1 MPHWQTLTLRRTL
14 NPMSDQLFW
23 IFAVLLVVEIMS
35 QLFQFESM
43 GKIFVQFY
51 VLIVHALIGVTLA
64 TFETRDLIYYFV
76 VLIAFVNSLRFLLY
90 KIPTVQDSGVVR
102 FSVDVFTLIALFG
115 LMWGIDPYLSFTD
128 VPDYSEITQYSVLA
142 GLGLA
147 LLFEMIQ
154 RANGTGIN
162 IDDFLPRSFI
172 SFLTVSLVLGA
183 GIGLMTGFW
192 WGLPTALKF
201 QIMVGYILFIL
212 MVKGLSLSVA
222 RDPEFYDLLY
232 VMPSLVSLVLF
243 AQLIIFGG

>member
-1 MPHWQTLTLRRTL
+1 
-14 NPMSDQLFW
+14 MSDQLFW

-90 KIPTVQDSGVVR
+90 KIPSVQDSGGVR
-102 FSVDVFTLIALFG
+102 FSVDFFTIIALFF
-115 LMWGIDPYLSFTD
+115 LMWGIDPYLSFQD
-128 VPDYSEITQYSVLA
+128 IPIYSQITQFSVLG
-142 GLGLA
+142 GLSLA
-147 LLFEMIQ
+147 LIFEMIQ

-162 IDDFLPRSFI
+162 IDDFLPRSFPSFIIVFI
-172 SFLTVSLVLGA
+172 SLGV
-183 GIGLMTGFW
+183 GIGLMTGVW
-192 WGLPTALKF
+192 WGLSTALKF
-201 QIMVGYILFIL
+201 QIMVGYIVFIL
-212 MVKGLSLSVA
+212 AVKGLSLSLA

-243 AQLIIFGG
+243 AQLVILGG